1 MNLLQWK
8 PEYSVGDD
16 AIDEEHRHLI
26 DLINETYSKLES
38 NADAIQVD
46 ECLGDIFSAIS
57 LHFALEE
64 RMMQRRKYI
73 GFEEHKED
81 HEKLLDEIRKL
92 MDEFIDAPNSGRE
105 QLNQCL
111 SDWFAIHFST
121 FDAKLH
127 GHLDH

>member
-16 AIDEEHRHLI
+16 SIDQEHRHLI

-38 NADAIQVD
+38 NADVIQVD

-64 RMMQRRKYI
+64 RMMQRLGYVDFK
-73 GFEEHKED
+73 EHKDD

-92 MDEFIDAPNSGRE
+92 MDEFIEAPSSGKE

-121 FDAKLH
+121 FDAKFH
-127 GHLDH
+127 GHFDH

>member
-8 PEYSVGDD
+8 PEYSVGVD
-16 AIDEEHRHLI
+16 AIDEEHSHMI
-26 DLINETYSKLES
+26 DLINEIYSQLES

-64 RMMQRRKYI
+64 RMMQRRNYV
-73 GFEEHKED
+73 GFKEHKDD

-92 MDEFIDAPNSGRE
+92 MDEFIDSPVSGKE
-105 QLNQCL
+105 QLGRCL
-111 SDWFAIHFST
+111 SDWFTVHFAS
-121 FDAKLH
+121 FDAQLH
-127 GHLDH
+127 GQLDH